1 MGRTVARE
9 LLFPSAKFPS
19 MTRFSATK
27 LIGAFV
33 GLLVFP
39 FASGV
44 SAQDSPELPGPLPP
58 IEARPPLYIVP
69 FISSTPVGYAPS
81 KMRHAYGFD
90 VVSGTA
96 SGQSIAIVE
105 AYGSPTIQ
113 SDLNKFCT
121 TFALPTT
128 TISIYYPQGV
138 PTSDPTWALETS
150 LDVEWAHAI
159 ATGAK
164 IMLVVAK
171 SAVSTDL
178 LAAVDYAVSLGAK
191 QVAMSWGTPEFNG
204 QSYYDYHFNKTGVT
218 FLASAGDTAGMMWPA
233 SSAYVVGVGGT
244 HLVLDSYG
252 NITSETAWSSTGG
265 GISAYTA
272 KPTFQNGWQSATK
285 RTSPD
290 LSYDGDPNTGVAV
303 YITNYYGQTGWLSCG
318 GTSAGPPQW
327 AALFA
332 LVNSGRV
339 SSVNGANTAL
349 YNAGNSNYAGNY
361 RDITSGSNGKYSAT
375 VKYDYVTGLGSPRAS
390 SLVTY
395 LKTH

>member
-1 MGRTVARE
+1 MIDTSAHK
-9 LLFPSAKFPS
+9 LLGSIVSLSLFALASF
-19 MTRFSATK
+19 AT
-27 LIGAFV
+27 
-33 GLLVFP
+33 
-39 FASGV
+39 
-44 SAQDSPELPGPLPP
+44 AQDSPELPGPLPP

-69 FISSTPVGYAPS
+69 FISSTPVGYSPT

-90 VVSGTA
+90 LVSGTA

-105 AYGSPTIQ
+105 AYGSSTIQ
-113 SDLNKFCT
+113 SDLTKFCT
-121 TFALPTT
+121 TFALPAA

-138 PTSDPTWALETS
+138 PTTHDDTWALETS

-171 SAVSTDL
+171 SPLSTDL
-178 LAAVDYAVSLGAK
+178 LGAVDYAVSLGAK
-191 QVAMSWGTPEFNG
+191 QITMSWGTPEFNG
-204 QSYYDYHFNKTGVT
+204 QTYYDYHFNKTGVT
-218 FLASAGDTAGMMWPA
+218 FLASAGDTGAGVMWPA
-233 SSAYVVGVGGT
+233 VSSYVVGVGGT
-244 HLVLDSYG
+244 HTVLDVNG

-265 GISAYTA
+265 GISAYNA

-285 RTSPD
+285 RTAPD
-290 LSYDGDPNTGVAV
+290 VAYDADPNTGVAV
-303 YITNYYGQTGWLSCG
+303 YISNYAGQTGWLSCG

-339 SSVNGANTAL
+339 NSINGADTAL

-361 RDITSGSNGKYSAT
+361 RDTTSGSNGKYSAT
-375 VKYDYVTGLGSPRAS
+375 VKYDYVTGLGTPRVN